1 MNEARVAGTRA
12 EDARI
17 DARDETRVHGAMLAV
32 TRTLIVNSTLY
43 RYPSST
49 CARSSG
55 DARWI
60 ARDRGL
66 CALKTRPKI
75 FGYDR
80 PR

>member
-17 DARDETRVHGAMLAV
+17 DARDATRVHGAMLAV

-43 RYPSST
+43 RYPST
-49 CARSSG
+49 QVCRRSKW
-55 DARWI
+55 RWI

-66 CALKTRPKI
+66 CALMTRPKF
-75 FGYDR
+75 FGSADLA
-80 PR
+80 

>member
-12 EDARI
+12 DDARI

-49 CARSSG
+49 CARSKSKWQWLVG
-55 DARWI
+55 
-60 ARDRGL
+60 
-66 CALKTRPKI
+66 
-75 FGYDR
+75 
-80 PR
+80 